1 MRHQIINVGLIGL
14 GRIGKMHAENIC
26 YKLPFLNARNTITA
40 GPEPRTKII
49 DNICPKTCQ
58 FIIKTVSI

>member
-1 MRHQIINVGLIGL
+1 MVRIKRGNVARKRRKTVLKLAKG
-14 GRIGKMHAENIC
+14 